1 MLKKIGLP
9 VMALAAMLAV
19 APHQAKAAVRFGI
32 VIGAPAYPVY
42 PVYPPAPVVVA
53 PGPVVVGPSVV
64 VGPRFGWHR
73 DFRFRR

>member
-9 VMALAAMLAV
+9 MMALAAMLAA
-19 APHQAKAAVRFGI
+19 APHPAKAAVRFGV

-42 PVYPPAPVVVA
+42 AACPPAPMVV
-53 PGPVVVGPSVV
+53 GPRVVVGPA
-64 VGPRFGWHR
+64 FGWHR